1 MDKELLEKKK
11 RLQKTK
17 NILKELAGLEIISIE
32 EISLSELVDM
42 DMRRN
47 KMIPDSKIGF
57 SDDISAIVNWIEN
70 NVPFKEDSDFYFI
83 VNTHCV
89 KARIANSEEAYSS
102 IWAKM
107 GRAIFLSDSKKTM
120 YEFGCDSRDEYNY
133 LFDKCDLE

>member
-17 NILKELAGLEIISIE
+17 NILKELVGLEIISIE
-32 EISLSELVDM
+32 EISLNELVDM
-42 DMRRN
+42 DLRRN

-57 SDDISAIVNWIEN
+57 SDDISAIVNWIEK
-70 NVPFKEDSDFYFI
+70 NVPFKEGSDFYF
-83 VNTHCV
+83 VVSTHCV

-107 GRAIFLSDSKKTM
+107 RRAIFFIRQQ
-120 YEFGCDSRDEYNY
+120 ENNV
-133 LFDKCDLE
+133 